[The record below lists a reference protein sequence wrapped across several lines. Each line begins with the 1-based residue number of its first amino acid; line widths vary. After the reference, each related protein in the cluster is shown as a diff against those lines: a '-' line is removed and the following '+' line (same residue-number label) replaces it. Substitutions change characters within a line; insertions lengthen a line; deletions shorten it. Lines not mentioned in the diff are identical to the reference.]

1 MNYLFKK
8 VVFSTLSL
16 TLFSSVIQLEIKP
29 QSAIAQSSQDAV
41 VFAPPS
47 NIRSTP
53 NGNVICSVPNIKT
66 INVYGYENGWY
77 QTDFCGGWG
86 YIHESQI
93 RLKQN
98 FQATKPQIFCD
109 VVNIKKGQLALRFSP
124 NGKSRAGLNNGN
136 TVKVLNEQGNWD
148 YVRVMQGA
156 NSRVNGLE
164 GWVNSNYLSCYDDI

>member
-8 VVFSTLSL
+8 VIFSTLSL
-16 TLFSSVIQLEIKP
+16 TLFSSLIQLEIKP
-29 QSAIAQSSQDAV
+29 QSAIGQSSQGAV

-53 NGNVICSVPNIKT
+53 NGSIICSIPNVKT
-66 INVYGYENGWY
+66 INVYDYENGWC

-86 YIHESQI
+86 FIHESQVHLQ
-93 RLKQN
+93 RD
-98 FQATKPQIFCD
+98 FQATRGQVFCD
-109 VVNIKKGQLALRFSP
+109 VVNIQRGQLALRFSP

-136 TVKVLNEQGNWD
+136 TVKVIDREGIWD

-156 NSRVNGLE
+156 NSRINGLE
-164 GWVNSNYLSCYDDI
+164 GWVNSNYLSCYDDM